1 MCNCLKLTYQE
12 IGGSPVT
19 IEMLPLGLFNGYN
32 YFQFTIGATIY
43 SIWHNSTDSWNVTT
57 DGIGG
62 FAFVTGLKENTEP
75 CPFASF
81 PVWLASL
88 VFDVFTTE
96 ICEPTPVNCGCGI
109 NLQFTFDL
117 VDYVRQTV
125 TGSPINGR
133 DSYTFIVGAIT
144 FQIFWNGTKWLVID
158 SVALTEF
165 ASLDLNLTCPI
176 GRFTE
181 WEMINEAMTQFQ
193 SSPLSCKCQPLEDRL
208 QKQYDSIKLPENFI
222 PQNRG
227 LIGCCCEYL
236 VLAGNGAETWK
247 NDKTPAW
254 IKLSSGTDSA
264 VFKLQKNG
272 IDANYIPTPV
282 PFVNQPNAWFTI
294 INWADVLVSDGIGC
308 YELSIDYVISGIS
321 GTLNI
326 GIYTLKPYTIQNAL
340 TTARVWA
347 KFSGVHETDGID
359 FTGSGVEGTHRFR
372 GFIGN
377 RQPNTEIDNIIY
389 QNREMKRV
397 IRENLN
403 DYEIVTE
410 PTDECIIKPMLDV
423 YLLSENQLFISDYN
437 AHNHSYRY
445 LDLPVIVSE
454 SATIEYKELSR
465 KAVLKCK
472 VSDKFK
478 TNRTF
483 Y

>member
-19 IEMLPLGLFNGYN
+19 IEMQSLGLFNGFN
-32 YFQFTIGATIY
+32 YFQFVIGSITY
-43 SIWHNSTDSWNVTT
+43 SIWHNAFQDWKCST

-62 FAFVTGLKENTEP
+62 NVFVTALKTNMNP
-75 CPFASF
+75 CPIASM

-96 ICEPTPVNCGCGI
+96 ICDATPVNCGCGI
-109 NLQFTFDL
+109 NLQFTLDETG
-117 VDYVRQTV
+117 YIRQTAI
-125 TGSPINGR
+125 GSQINGR
-133 DSYTFIVGAIT
+133 DSYTFVVGSIT
-144 FQIFWNGTKWLVID
+144 FLIFWDGLKWLVID
-158 SVALTEF
+158 SVLLTQY
-165 ASLDLNLTCPI
+165 ASLDLNITCPI
-176 GRFTE
+176 GTFAE
-181 WEMINEAMTQFQ
+181 WEMINEALTQFQ
-193 SSPLSCKCQPLEDRL
+193 SSPLSCKCVPLEDRI
-208 QKQYDSIKLPENFI
+208 QRKYDSIKLPENFI
-222 PQNRG
+222 EQIRG
-227 LIGCCCEYL
+227 QIGCCCEYL
-236 VLAGNGAETWK
+236 VLAGNGSETWK

-254 IKLSSGTDSA
+254 IKLSSGADS
-264 VFKLQKNG
+264 VNFILTKNG
-272 IDANYIPTPV
+272 IATNYVPTQL
-282 PFVNQPNAWFTI
+282 PFVNQPNSFFTI
-294 INWADVLVSDGIGC
+294 INWADVLVSDGTGC
-308 YELSIDYVISGIS
+308 YELVMDYNISNIVGTISWGIF
-321 GTLNI
+321 
-326 GIYTLKPYTIQNAL
+326 TLKPYTIENAL
-340 TTARVWA
+340 TTARIWA

-359 FTGSGVEGTHRFR
+359 FTGSNVEGTHRFR

-389 QNREMKRV
+389 QNRETKRV

-403 DYEIVTE
+403 DYEIITE
-410 PTDECIIKPMLDV
+410 PTDECIIKPMLDI
-423 YLLSENQLFISDYN
+423 YLLSENELFISDYN

>member
-1 MCNCLKLTYQE
+1 
-12 IGGSPVT
+12 
-19 IEMLPLGLFNGYN
+19 
-32 YFQFTIGATIY
+32 
-43 SIWHNSTDSWNVTT
+43 
-57 DGIGG
+57 
-62 FAFVTGLKENTEP
+62 
-75 CPFASF
+75 
-81 PVWLASL
+81 
-88 VFDVFTTE
+88 
-96 ICEPTPVNCGCGI
+96 
-109 NLQFTFDL
+109 
-117 VDYVRQTV
+117 
-125 TGSPINGR
+125 
-133 DSYTFIVGAIT
+133 
-144 FQIFWNGTKWLVID
+144 
-158 SVALTEF
+158 
-165 ASLDLNLTCPI
+165 LNLTCPI